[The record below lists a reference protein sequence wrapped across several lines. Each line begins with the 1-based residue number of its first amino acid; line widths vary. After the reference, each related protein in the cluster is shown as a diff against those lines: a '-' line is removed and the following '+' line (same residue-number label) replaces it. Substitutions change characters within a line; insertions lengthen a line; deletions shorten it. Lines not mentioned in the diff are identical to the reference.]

1 MATKN
6 ESKSSSKN
14 SEYCCQVKRS
24 DFNELKGRMEASR
37 RNFGS
42 CDFKA
47 AEKALNNIYDKMGY
61 NRPKVLHV
69 AGFHELYTK
78 FNDGTIK
85 PSTIFSPLMRDF
97 ALHAAFDNKQDLSKF
112 PGYTDLLSSFIVNPN
127 ELRVLQEEQRRQGRA
142 VTEKLNL
149 EEPASRVAFDSF
161 YQGFTALDAEAS
173 PLHTFVDILTTEKK
187 VPLERALQFA
197 VHHISTMKLVYF
209 ASLMARSGFGIF
221 PFNTWEHD
229 WVDLADNC
237 GFFAAY
243 GDTVVLGE
251 RPIRVSQDDRLR
263 LDNEKEAAFEGRDG
277 LKLYYVD
284 GVRLSDSKIVTNP
297 KSQTIDEIVK
307 EPNAEIRAIRMRL
320 FGMLEFIQKTNP
332 RIIDRRDPAQSNRK
346 IIEMLCESDVIQG
359 RRIFVC
365 QCISTG
371 RVFNLY
377 VPQTVATCADAQNW
391 LMGQPGITE
400 RDCLLTT

>member
-1 MATKN
+1 MAKTETKTPA
-6 ESKSSSKN
+6 KN
-14 SEYCCQVKRS
+14 PDYCCKVKRS
-24 DFNELKGRMEASR
+24 DFNELKARMEASR
-37 RNFGS
+37 RNFGP

-47 AEKALNNIYDKMGY
+47 AEKALFNIYDKMGF
-61 NRPKVLHV
+61 NRPKIIKV

-85 PSTIFSPLMRDF
+85 ASTLASPLMRDF
-97 ALHAAFDNKQDLSKF
+97 ACHAAFDNKQDLSKF
-112 PGYTDLLSSFIVNPN
+112 PGYVNILSEFVVNPN
-127 ELRVLQEEQRRQGRA
+127 ELRVMQEEQRRQGRA

-149 EEPASRVAFDSF
+149 EEPSSRMAFDSF

-173 PLHTFVDILTTEKK
+173 PLHTFMDILTTEKK
-187 VPLERALQFA
+187 VPLERALQF
-197 VHHISTMKLVYF
+197 VVQHISTMKLVYF
-209 ASLMARSGFGIF
+209 ASLMARSEFGIF

-237 GFFAAY
+237 GFFVPY

-251 RPIRVSQDDRLR
+251 RPVRVSQDDRLR

-277 LKLYYVD
+277 LKIYYVD

-320 FGMLEFIQKTNP
+320 FGMLEFVQKTNP
-332 RIIDRRDPAQSNRK
+332 RVIDKRDPAQSSRK
-346 IIEMLCESDVIQG
+346 IIEMLCESDAIQG

-377 VPQTVATCADAQNW
+377 VPQNINTCGQAQEW

-400 RDCLLTT
+400 KDCLLTT